1 MTRKWKIILGVVGVA
16 VVGGAIFGGIKY
28 RQGKAEKVQ
37 TAKVTRQDVVSLVT
51 ATGEIRPLNY
61 INIGANAQGRITEIL
76 VEEGDRVGKGQ
87 ILAKLEAVQP
97 QSQLAAQEASFR
109 GAEADAAAQEAAVR
123 AAEDTMESAEAA
135 IGRAQAQAEQAKQD
149 FDRAKQ
155 LFEAKLVAKQEYD
168 ARKSAYDVAL
178 ASVKEAEAAYSRAQA
193 QQKQAAAALNSS
205 QRRISAARAEVTRVK
220 DLVERTYAI
229 SPLAGMVTNLPVK
242 VGEIV
247 VPGIQNSAASLI
259 MTIADMSVI
268 TAEVKVDET
277 DIVNVALGQT
287 ADVTI
292 EAIPNKVFKG
302 KVIEIGNTAI
312 LRSSGLASSQS
323 QISSDEAKDFKVVVA
338 LDEPPSEIRP
348 GLSTTV
354 KITTNKREKA
364 VAMPIQALIVRT
376 KGDLEKR
383 DEKKDTAAAADSK
396 QTEEMKKELQ
406 GVFVVENGTAK
417 FREVKT
423 GITGTTEV
431 EVESGLKEGDE
442 VITGPYR
449 SLRTLRNETK
459 IEVDNKRPGTG
470 TTGNS

>member
-16 VVGGAIFGGIKY
+16 VVGGAIFAGIKY

-37 TAKVTRQDVVSLVT
+37 TAKIARQDVVSLVT

-76 VEEGDRVGKGQ
+76 VEEGERVSKGQ

-97 QSQLAAQEASFR
+97 QSQLLSQQASYR

-123 AAEDTMESAEAA
+123 AAEDSMESAEAA
-135 IGRAQAQAEQAKQD
+135 IGRAQAQLEQARLD
-149 FDRAKQ
+149 LDRANQ
-155 LFEAKLVAKQEYD
+155 LFEAKLIAKQEYD
-168 ARKSAYDVAL
+168 SKKSAYDVAL
-178 ASVKEAEAAYSRAQA
+178 ASVKEAEAGFSRAQS
-193 QQKQAAAALNSS
+193 QQRQAAAALRSS
-205 QRRISAARAEVTRVK
+205 QGRIASAKAEVTRFQ
-220 DLVERTYAI
+220 DLVERTYATA
-229 SPLAGMVTNLPVK
+229 PLAGMVTNLPVK
-242 VGEIV
+242 VGEVV

-292 EAIPNKVFKG
+292 EAIPDRTFKG

-338 LDEPPSEIRP
+338 LDEPPAEIRP
-348 GLSTTV
+348 GLSSTV
-354 KITTNKREKA
+354 KITTNKKENVLA
-364 VAMPIQALIVRT
+364 LPIQALTVRT
-376 KGDLEKR
+376 KGDLEKK
-383 DEKKDTAAAADSK
+383 DEKNPSAPPADPKLAA
-396 QTEEMKKELQ
+396 ELKKELQ
-406 GVFVVENGTAK
+406 GVFVAEKGLAK

-423 GITGTTEV
+423 GITGTTEI
-431 EVESGLKEGDE
+431 EVLSGLKEGDE

-449 SLRTLRNETK
+449 SLRTIRNETK
-459 IEVDNKRPGTG
+459 VEVDNKRPGTG
-470 TTGNS
+470 TPGNS